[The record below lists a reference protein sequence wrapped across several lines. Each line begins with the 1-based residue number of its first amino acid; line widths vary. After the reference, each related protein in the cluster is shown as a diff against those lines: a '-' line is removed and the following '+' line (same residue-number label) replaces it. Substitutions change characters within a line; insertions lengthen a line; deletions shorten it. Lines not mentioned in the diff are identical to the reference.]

1 MSHHPRKSN
10 FGIEPFKNPVILDPG
25 YADKTWKML
34 EHGIRNIL
42 NNNYDGLS
50 FEVLHRNAYNMAL
63 HRFGEKLYSGLVTTL
78 TRHLQE
84 VSASIEA
91 ARDDQFLEELN
102 RRWFEH
108 YKALT
113 VIRDVLALMD
123 TAYVSESHKT
133 PVLRLGLV
141 LWRDNVI
148 NSKEIQARLPDALLR
163 IIQRER
169 MGEVII
175 RDSVKNT
182 KMLMEYLEPSLYE
195 KDFEKPF
202 LDDSAIFYA
211 GESQVLIE
219 CCDCREYLKMVERRL
234 REEKERASHY
244 LADRTEP
251 KILSIVEEEMIA
263 KHMRRLVHMDSGLV
277 SMLLRDEY
285 EDLGRMY
292 SLLRRCAGGVST
304 IRDLM
309 TSHLRETGKQL
320 VTDAASSRNPV
331 DLVQRLLDKKDKY
344 DKIITGVFGDDKTF
358 QTAVSTSFEYFIN
371 LNSRS
376 PEFISLYVDDTL
388 RKVSEGDGGKDVE
401 IVLHKAMTLFRY
413 LQEKDVFEKYHKQN
427 LANRLLSGRAV
438 SDDAETSL
446 IVKLRVECGHNYTSK
461 LEEMLTDIK
470 FSQDIMRGF
479 YASQGVDEEAGEG
492 PTLAAQVLTGAIWP
506 SRPSTACKLPDEI
519 HDVCEKFRAYYLGSH
534 ACRKLTWQT
543 DLGTADVVATFGNGQ
558 KHELNVSTS
567 QMCVLV
573 LFNSA
578 DRLSCKDIQQ
588 ATAIPLPDLKRCLWS
603 LACVP
608 DMNVLC
614 KNPTNNDIAEDD
626 VFCVND
632 NFTSNLFQVKI
643 DTAAAEEKSES
654 EQQEIR
660 QKVEE
665 ARKDQIDAAIIRV
678 MKAQRVLNLNSLVTE
693 VAKQLQPRVLPDP
706 AVIKKRVES
715 LIEREYLEDNKNQYQ
730 YIA

>member
-1 MSHHPRKSN
+1 
-10 FGIEPFKNPVILDPG
+10 
-25 YADKTWKML
+25 
-34 EHGIRNIL
+34 
-42 NNNYDGLS
+42 
-50 FEVLHRNAYNMAL
+50 MAL
-63 HRFGEKLYSGLVTTL
+63 HGFGEKLHSGLATTVTT
-78 TRHLQE
+78 HLQE

-102 RRWFEH
+102 RRWSEH
-108 YKALT
+108 DKALT
-113 VIRDVLALMD
+113 VIRDLLALMD
-123 TAYVSESHKT
+123 TTNVSESHKT
-133 PVLRLGLV
+133 PVLRLGLD

-148 NSKEIQARLPDALLR
+148 HSKEIEARLPHALLR

-182 KMLMEYLEPSLYE
+182 KMLMRILEPSLYE

-211 GESQVLIE
+211 GESRVLIE

-234 REEKERASHY
+234 GEEKERASHY

-251 KILSIVEEEMIA
+251 KILGIVEEEMIA

-277 SMLLRDEY
+277 SMLLRHEY
-285 EDLGRMY
+285 EDLGRLY
-292 SLLRRCAGGVST
+292 SLLRRCTGGVST

-309 TSHLRETGKQL
+309 TSHLRETGQQL
-320 VTDAASSRNPV
+320 VTDAGSSRNPV
-331 DLVQRLLDKKDKY
+331 DLVRRLLDKKDKK
-344 DKIITGVFGDDKTF
+344 D
-358 QTAVSTSFEYFIN
+358 
-371 LNSRS
+371 
-376 PEFISLYVDDTL
+376 
-388 RKVSEGDGGKDVE
+388 DVE
-401 IVLHKAMTLFRY
+401 IVLHKVMTLFRY
-413 LQEKDVFEKYHKQN
+413 LQEKDVFEKYHRQN

-438 SDDAETSL
+438 SDDAERNL
-446 IVKLRVECGHNYTSK
+446 IVKLKVECGHNYTSK

-492 PTLAAQVLTGAIWP
+492 PTLAAQVLTSAIWP
-506 SRPSTACKLPDEI
+506 TRPSTACKLPDEI

-543 DLGTADVVATFGNGQ
+543 DLGTADVVVTVGNGQ
-558 KHELNVSTS
+558 KHGLNVSTC

-614 KNPTNNDIAEDD
+614 KNPMNNDIAEDD

-643 DTAAAEEKSES
+643 DTAA
-654 EQQEIR
+654 
-660 QKVEE
+660 V
-665 ARKDQIDAAIIRV
+665 IRV

-706 AVIKKRVES
+706 AVIKKRIES
-715 LIEREYLEDNKNQYQ
+715 LIEREYLEDNRNQYQ

>member
-1 MSHHPRKSN
+1 MCYR
-10 FGIEPFKNPVILDPG
+10 PVIHPDLCFCCGP
-25 YADKTWKML
+25 
-34 EHGIRNIL
+34 
-42 NNNYDGLS
+42 
-50 FEVLHRNAYNMAL
+50 RNAYNMAL
-63 HRFGEKLYSGLVTTL
+63 HGFGEKLYSGLVTTL

-84 VSASIEA
+84 QVSASIEA
-91 ARDDQFLEELN
+91 AGDDQFLEELN
-102 RRWFEH
+102 RRWLEH
-108 YKALT
+108 DKALT
-113 VIRDVLALMD
+113 VIRDLVALMD
-123 TAYVSESHKT
+123 TTYVSESHKT
-133 PVLRLGLV
+133 PVLSLGLD

-148 NSKEIQARLPDALLR
+148 HSKEIQARLPRALLR
-163 IIQRER
+163 ILQRER

-182 KMLMEYLEPSLYE
+182 KTLIMYLEPSSYQ

-211 GESQVLIE
+211 GESQVLME
-219 CCDCREYLKMVERRL
+219 RCHCGEYLQMVERRL

-244 LADRTEP
+244 LDDSTEP
-251 KILSIVEEEMIA
+251 KIISIVEEEMIA
-263 KHMRRLVHMDSGLV
+263 KHMRSLVHMDSGLV

-304 IRDLM
+304 IRDLV

-331 DLVQRLLDKKDKY
+331 DLVRRLLDTKDKY
-344 DKIITGVFGDDKTF
+344 DRIIAGVFGDDKTF

-376 PEFISLYVDDTL
+376 AEFISLYVDDTL
-388 RKVSEGDGGKDVE
+388 RKASEEAGGKEDVE
-401 IVLHKAMTLFRY
+401 IVLHKVMALFRY
-413 LQEKDVFEKYHKQN
+413 LQEKDVFEKYHKQH

-438 SDDAETSL
+438 SDDAERSL
-446 IVKLRVECGHNYTSK
+446 IAKLGVECGNNFTSK
-461 LEEMLTDIK
+461 LEQMLTDIK
-470 FSQDIMRGF
+470 FSQGIIRGF

-492 PTLAAQVLTGAIWP
+492 PILAAQVLTGAIWP
-506 SRPSTACKLPDEI
+506 TRPSTACKLPDEM

-534 ACRKLTWQT
+534 GCRKLTWQT
-543 DLGTADVVATFGNGQ
+543 DLGTADVAATFGNGQ
-558 KHELNVSTS
+558 KHELNVSTC

-614 KNPTNNDIAEDD
+614 KNPMNDDIAEDD

-632 NFTSNLFQVKI
+632 NFTSNSFQVKI
-643 DTAAAEEKSES
+643 DTAAAEESSES

-660 QKVEE
+660 QKAEE
-665 ARKDQIDAAIIRV
+665 VRKHQIDAAIIRV
-678 MKAQRVLNLNSLVTE
+678 MKAQRVLNLDGLVAE
-693 VAKQLQPRVLPDP
+693 VAKQLRPRVLPDP
-706 AVIKKRVES
+706 AVIKRRIES
-715 LIEREYLEDNKNQYQ
+715 LIEREYLEDNRNQYQ

>member
-1 MSHHPRKSN
+1 
-10 FGIEPFKNPVILDPG
+10 
-25 YADKTWKML
+25 
-34 EHGIRNIL
+34 
-42 NNNYDGLS
+42 
-50 FEVLHRNAYNMAL
+50 MAL
-63 HRFGEKLYSGLVTTL
+63 HGFGEKLHSGLATTVTT
-78 TRHLQE
+78 HLQE

-102 RRWFEH
+102 RRWSEH
-108 YKALT
+108 DKALT
-113 VIRDVLALMD
+113 VIRDLLALMD
-123 TAYVSESHKT
+123 TTNVSESHKT
-133 PVLRLGLV
+133 PVLRLGLD

-148 NSKEIQARLPDALLR
+148 HSKEIEARLPHALLR

-182 KMLMEYLEPSLYE
+182 KMLMRILEPSLYE

-211 GESQVLIE
+211 GESRVLIE

-234 REEKERASHY
+234 GEEKERASHY

-251 KILSIVEEEMIA
+251 KILGIVEEEMIA

-277 SMLLRDEY
+277 SMLLRHEY
-285 EDLGRMY
+285 EDLGRLY
-292 SLLRRCAGGVST
+292 SLLRRCTGGVST

-309 TSHLRETGKQL
+309 TSHLRETGQQL
-320 VTDAASSRNPV
+320 VTDAGSSRNPV
-331 DLVQRLLDKKDKY
+331 DLVRRLLDKKDKY
-344 DKIITGVFGDDKTF
+344 DKIVTGVFGDDKTF

-376 PEFISLYVDDTL
+376 PKFISLYVDDTL
-388 RKVSEGDGGKDVE
+388 RKASEGAGGKDDVE
-401 IVLHKAMTLFRY
+401 IVLHKVMTLFRY
-413 LQEKDVFEKYHKQN
+413 LQEKDVFEKYHRQN

-438 SDDAETSL
+438 SDDAERNL
-446 IVKLRVECGHNYTSK
+446 IVKLKVECGHNYTSK

-492 PTLAAQVLTGAIWP
+492 PTLAAQVLTSAIWP
-506 SRPSTACKLPDEI
+506 TRPSTACKLPDEI

-543 DLGTADVVATFGNGQ
+543 DLGTADVVVTVGNGQ
-558 KHELNVSTS
+558 KHGLNVSTC

-614 KNPTNNDIAEDD
+614 KNPMNNDIAEDD

-643 DTAAAEEKSES
+643 DTAAAEEES

-665 ARKDQIDAAIIRV
+665 ARKYQIDAAIIRV

-706 AVIKKRVES
+706 AVIKKRIES
-715 LIEREYLEDNKNQYQ
+715 LIEREYLEDNRNQYQ